1 MSPQT
6 SIQHAT
12 NAAGYGTGGLSHWIT
27 DNIITL
33 VILILGITVLWAARS
48 GNISKAVTIVG
59 GLIIGLGVLGLAT
72 GNTATDV
79 GSWMAGLFK
88 G

>member
-1 MSPQT
+1 MAPHQL
-6 SIQHAT
+6 IQSKT
-12 NAAGYGTGGLSHWIT
+12 QAAEYGTGGLAEWIT

-33 VILILGITVLWAARS
+33 VVLILGVTVLWAARS

-59 GLIIGLGVLGLAT
+59 GLIIGLGVLGLAV
-72 GNTATDV
+72 GNNATDL
-79 GSWMAGLFK
+79 GQWMAGLFK